1 MRVDET
7 MVVYYLAT
15 PTESDCGYSLILTDI
30 RDFDNFTGSGKNNHT
45 KNQKQTS
52 CLMLV

>member
-7 MVVYYLAT
+7 MAVYYLAI
-15 PTESDCGYSLILTDI
+15 PTGSGCGYSLILTDI
-30 RDFDNFTGSGKNNHT
+30 RDFDNFTDSGKNNHT
-45 KNQKQTS
+45 KNQEQTS